1 MDFATTGGAG
11 ATVLI
16 QRAMIKQHIGNIT
29 FVGLDLVYVYSIV
42 VKQQSDVD
50 SRLRSNLRS
59 TTYIVIE
66 GKFVYTAILG
76 NESEG
81 WESQACA

>member
-1 MDFATTGGAG
+1 MDFAAK
-11 ATVLI
+11 AALALPVLI

-29 FVGLDLVYVYSIV
+29 FVGLDLVYVHSIV